1 MVKKHYDMFAQC
13 QPLDLFHA
21 PLTTISGS
29 IWLPGLVGKSAKR
42 FAANVGEGAMSSD
55 FGLGLT
61 REIDPCPWCPRQR

>member
-29 IWLPGLVGKSAKR
+29 IWLPGLVGKSAK
-42 FAANVGEGAMSSD
+42 G
-55 FGLGLT
+55 
-61 REIDPCPWCPRQR
+61 P